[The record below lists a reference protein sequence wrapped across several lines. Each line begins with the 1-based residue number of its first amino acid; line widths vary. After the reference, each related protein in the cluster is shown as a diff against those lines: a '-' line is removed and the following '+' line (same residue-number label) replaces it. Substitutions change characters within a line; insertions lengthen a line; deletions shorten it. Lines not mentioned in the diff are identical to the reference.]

1 MYGIPTLSCF
11 KNLSDFS
18 LRGDYYSE
26 SFSYLQIKLIKCTN
40 TTSYNLCK
48 TDDEIDAYFS
58 HNTVSLAI
66 INSYFDYTDY
76 TIRPLD
82 SIPSDTNMINE
93 HGSIR

>member
-1 MYGIPTLSCF
+1 MYGVPTLNCF

-18 LRGDYYSE
+18 LRGDFYSE
-26 SFSYLQIKLIKCTN
+26 SFSYLEIRLQKCTN
-40 TTSYNLCK
+40 TTTFQECK
-48 TDDEIDAYFS
+48 SDDEIDLYFK

-76 TIRPLD
+76 TQRPLD
-82 SIPSDTNMINE
+82 ELPSDNKMIDT